1 MWDYAMLTKAAKT
14 VGGPAG
20 LVLSLVAGGVV
31 IGAAGLKTI
40 QQLTASKKQAELAD
54 ATAEDEKSSD
64 DKKGIEE

>member
-40 QQLTASKKQAELAD
+40 HQLTASKKQAELAD

-64 DKKGIEE
+64 DKKEIEE

>member
-14 VGGPAG
+14 VGGQAG
-20 LVLSLVAGGVV
+20 LVLRLVAGGVV

-64 DKKGIEE
+64 DKKEIEE

>member
-14 VGGPAG
+14 VGGP
-20 LVLSLVAGGVV
+20 
-31 IGAAGLKTI
+31 AGLKTI

-64 DKKGIEE
+64 DKKEIEE